1 MECMKAA
8 ADGGSSDSG
17 ADTFGAGAGF
27 PLAGDDPCDAGVDLQ
42 ASRAEGRAGHG
53 DLMGRRQFVAGAAL
67 AGFAVAGS
75 LVATGCSAGKDAQQA
90 PSDQQPIDGEGGPA
104 AEGGAGG
111 AGAPAVSGDASG
123 HKPLPAPEADPES
136 PFGVDANVNVG
147 TIDQWLGREDVA
159 YRDMR
164 LFFDPADYAFIGG
177 DPNLTATVEGFK
189 VVPFPYLATL
199 PPLPVAN
206 AYDGQTAWTV
216 EWADDG
222 SIVSATPNFRESGPL
237 LDELFP
243 KDKAIF
249 LMCGAGGYAG
259 QAKTLLVHLGWNADK
274 LYNIGGFWNY
284 TGDRA
289 VQLITTD
296 ASGQPLHCMWRADT
310 APLDFA
316 WMHAR

>member
-1 MECMKAA
+1 MARKGFGHRLRGSVRDGLAWWRACDKGGASRERGSVMEGMKAS
-8 ADGGSSDSG
+8 ADGVSSDSG

-136 PFGVDANVNVG
+136 PFGVDAK
-147 TIDQWLGREDVA
+147 TW
-159 YRDMR
+159 
-164 LFFDPADYAFIGG
+164 P
-177 DPNLTATVEGFK
+177 TATC
-189 VVPFPYLATL
+189 ACSSTL
-199 PPLPVAN
+199 PTTP
-206 AYDGQTAWTV
+206 
-216 EWADDG
+216 
-222 SIVSATPNFRESGPL
+222 SSAVTP
-237 LDELFP
+237 
-243 KDKAIF
+243 
-249 LMCGAGGYAG
+249 
-259 QAKTLLVHLGWNADK
+259 T
-274 LYNIGGFWNY
+274 
-284 TGDRA
+284 
-289 VQLITTD
+289 
-296 ASGQPLHCMWRADT
+296 
-310 APLDFA
+310 
-316 WMHAR
+316 